1 MRLAFVLVGEAKGP
15 CFGDDNVHPQ
25 GEDCGMGKATA
36 GHRRVH
42 RPVLSGGEVLEDS
55 TFIGWREMRQG
66 HCDGVRA
73 DNNEGIIGPW

>member
-1 MRLAFVLVGEAKGP
+1 MHDQILKPLSLRPQMRLAFVLVGEAEGP

-42 RPVLSGGEVLEDS
+42 RPVLSGGEGLEDS
-55 TFIGWREMRQG
+55 TFIGGGR
-66 HCDGVRA
+66 
-73 DNNEGIIGPW
+73 